1 MLAYSALIW
10 INRRRREC
18 RRATTPARRG
28 SAGWRKIDHE
38 IRLPARRIPLAIVAG
53 RGDHLSTLRRESV
66 AEEACMADKPS
77 GPRCAA
83 LVGPYLSGKTT
94 LLEALLF
101 ASGTISRRGNQ
112 KEGNTVG
119 DHAAEARD
127 RQMST
132 EINVARGVFLD
143 DPWTFLDCPGSV
155 ELAWEAQ
162 NALLASDVAIVVCEP
177 EIERALTL
185 APLFKFLDDNE
196 IPHMV
201 FINKMDTASARVS
214 EVLAALQ
221 GVSQRPLVLRQVP
234 VPGAENAPQGYVD
247 LVSERAYKYKPGQA
261 SDLIKLPDE
270 MLDEEKSI
278 RAGLVEKLADFDD
291 KLLEQLLEDVQPSK
305 QEIYGHLTQNL
316 RRDLIVPVLL
326 GAAQLD
332 HGVRRLLKALRHE
345 TPECGSAATRLKL
358 DPKSSDTVA
367 TVIKTYHP
375 PSTGK
380 LSLVRVWSGQ
390 VAEGMTL
397 HDGTGAAA
405 RVAGVLR
412 LVGSQATKIASAGAG
427 EVVALARLDGV
438 ATGAALSSGTA
449 PKFAPPPLPA
459 AVYGLAIAA
468 DKRTD
473 DVKLTAAIAR
483 LIEEDP
489 TLSLEH
495 NAELQEMILW
505 GQGDIH
511 LQIAMDRLKTKYNLP
526 VTGRRPLLPY
536 KETIKAGTALHARFK
551 RQSGGHGQ
559 FADIQIEVK
568 PLPRGTGHVFKD
580 AVVGGAIPRN
590 YIPAVEEG
598 VTEYL
603 KRGPLG
609 FPVVD
614 VAVTLVSGQ
623 FHAVDSSDQAFKTVA
638 RQAMTEAMPKC
649 DPVLLEPIHHVEIS
663 VPNAFT
669 SRVQRIISG
678 RRGQILGFDA
688 KPGWPGWDSV
698 AANLPMSELHDLIV
712 ELRSVTLGVGTYVT
726 RFDHL
731 QELSGKLAEK
741 ALQTRAGEAAQ

>member
-1 MLAYSALIW
+1 MSD
-10 INRRRREC
+10 RP
-18 RRATTPARRG
+18 T
-28 SAGWRKIDHE
+28 
-38 IRLPARRIPLAIVAG
+38 
-53 RGDHLSTLRRESV
+53 
-66 AEEACMADKPS
+66 

-101 ASGTISRRGNQ
+101 ASGTINRRGNQ
-112 KEGNTVG
+112 KDGNTVG
-119 DHAAEARD
+119 DATPEART

-132 EINVARGVFLD
+132 EINVARATYLD

-162 NALLASDVAIVVCEP
+162 NAMLAADVAVVVCEP

-185 APLFKFLDDNE
+185 GPLFKFLDDHE

-234 VPGAENAPQGYVD
+234 MAGAEHPTGYVD

-270 MLDEEKSI
+270 MADEEKTG
-278 RAGLVEKLADFDD
+278 RGALVEKLADFDD
-291 KLLEQLLEDVQPSK
+291 KLLEQLLEDLQPSK
-305 QEIYGHLTQNL
+305 EDIYRHLTQNL
-316 RRDLIVPVLL
+316 RRDLIVPVFL
-326 GAAQLD
+326 GAAAQD

-345 TPECGSAATRLKL
+345 TPEVTTTATRLKL
-358 DPKSSDTVA
+358 NPKASDTVA
-367 TVIKTYHP
+367 NVIKTYHP
-375 PSTGK
+375 PNAGK

-390 VAEGMTL
+390 VTEGMTL
-397 HDGTGAAA
+397 NGV
-405 RVAGVLR
+405 RVAGVLK
-412 LVGSQATKIASAGAG
+412 LLGGQSSKVPSAAPG
-427 EVVALARLDGV
+427 EVVALARLEGIASGTV
-438 ATGAALSSGTA
+438 LSSGT
-449 PKFAPPPLPA
+449 PPQLSKLPIPHP
-459 AVYGLAIAA
+459 VYGIAIAA
-468 DKRTD
+468 QNRND
-473 DVKLTAAIAR
+473 DVKLSGALQR

-489 TLSLEH
+489 TISLEH
-495 NAELQEMILW
+495 NAELQEMVLW

-511 LQIAMDRLKTKYNLP
+511 LQIALDRLKNRFNLATQSRKP
-526 VTGRRPLLPY
+526 QIPY
-536 KETIKAGTALHARFK
+536 KETIKLPGSIHSRFK

-559 FADIQIEVK
+559 FADIQIEVR

-598 VTEYL
+598 VAEYL

-614 VAVTLVSGQ
+614 VSVTLITGQ
-623 FHAVDSSDQAFKTVA
+623 FHDVDSSDQAFKTVA
-638 RQAMTEAMPKC
+638 RQAMSEAMPKC
-649 DPVLLEPIHHVEIS
+649 NPVLLEPICHVSIS

-669 SRVQRIISG
+669 SRVQRIASG
-678 RRGQILGFDA
+678 RRGQILGFDG
-688 KPGWPGWDSV
+688 KEGWEGWDQV
-698 AANLPMSELHDLIV
+698 EANMPMSELHDLIV
-712 ELRSVTLGVGTYVT
+712 ELRSVTLGVGTYAAK
-726 RFDHL
+726 FDHL
-731 QELSGKLAEK
+731 QEFTGKLAEK
-741 ALQTRAGEAAQ
+741 VLQTRDGEAAQ

>member
-1 MLAYSALIW
+1 MSD
-10 INRRRREC
+10 RP
-18 RRATTPARRG
+18 T
-28 SAGWRKIDHE
+28 
-38 IRLPARRIPLAIVAG
+38 
-53 RGDHLSTLRRESV
+53 
-66 AEEACMADKPS
+66 

-101 ASGTISRRGNQ
+101 ASGTINRHGTQ
-112 KEGNTVG
+112 KDGNTIG
-119 DHAAEARD
+119 DSTPEARG

-132 EINVARGVFLD
+132 EINVARAAYLD

-162 NALLASDVAIVVCEP
+162 NAMLAADVAVVVCEP

-185 APLFKFLDDNE
+185 GPLFKFLDDHQ

-234 VPGAENAPQGYVD
+234 MEGDEHPNGYVD
-247 LVSERAYKYKPGQA
+247 LVSERAYKYKPGSA

-270 MLDEEKSI
+270 MADEEKTG
-278 RAGLVEKLADFDD
+278 RAGLVEKLADYDD

-305 QEIYGHLTQNL
+305 EDIYRHLTLNL
-316 RRDLIVPVLL
+316 RRDLIVPVFL
-326 GAAQLD
+326 GAAAQD

-345 TPECGSAATRLKL
+345 TPDVATTAVRLKL
-358 DPKSSDTVA
+358 DAKSTDTIA
-367 TVIKTYHP
+367 NVIKTYHP
-375 PSTGK
+375 PNAGK

-390 VAEGMTL
+390 VTEGMSL
-397 HDGTGAAA
+397 NGV

-412 LVGSQATKIASAGAG
+412 LLGAQSTKASAAGPG
-427 EVVALARLDGV
+427 EVVALARLEGIASGTV
-438 ATGAALSSGTA
+438 LSSGA
-449 PKFAPPPLPA
+449 SPPGFPKIPLPTP
-459 AVYGLAIAA
+459 VYGLTIAA
-468 DKRTD
+468 QNRND
-473 DVKLTAAIAR
+473 DVKLSGALHR

-495 NAELQEMILW
+495 NAELQEQVLW

-511 LQIAMDRLKTKYNLP
+511 LQIALDRLKHRFNLG
-526 VTGRRPLLPY
+526 TLSRRPQVPY
-536 KETIKAGTALHARFK
+536 KESIKLPGSIHSRFK

-559 FADIQIEVK
+559 FADIQIEIK
-568 PLPRGTGHVFKD
+568 PLPRGTGHAFKD

-598 VTEYL
+598 VAEYL
-603 KRGPLG
+603 KHGPLG

-614 VAVTLVSGQ
+614 VAVTLITGQ
-623 FHAVDSSDQAFKTVA
+623 FHDVDSSDQAFKTVA

-649 DPVLLEPIHHVEIS
+649 NPVLLEPICHVSIS

-669 SRVQRIISG
+669 SRVQRIASG
-678 RRGQILGFDA
+678 RRGQILGFDG
-688 KPGWPGWDSV
+688 KEGWDGWDQV
-698 AANLPMSELHDLIV
+698 EANMPMSELHDLIV
-712 ELRSVTLGVGTYVT
+712 ELRSVTLGVGTYAAK
-726 RFDHL
+726 FDHL
-731 QELSGKLAEK
+731 QELTGKLAEK
-741 ALQTRAGEAAQ
+741 VLQTRAGEAAQ